1 MKPSPILDA
10 GLADPSLPRD
20 NGTLVFDAP
29 WQGRALAMAV
39 LAVERTGSQWDDFRA
54 QLIVSIDEQPDRA
67 YWESWVVAL
76 DRFLVAADVLEPA
89 PPA

>member
-1 MKPSPILDA
+1 VKASPILDA

-20 NGTLVFDAP
+20 NGVLGFDSP

-39 LAVERTGSQWDDFRA
+39 LAVERTGHDWDDFRA
-54 QLIVSIDEQPDRA
+54 YLIASIDDDRERP

-76 DRFLVAADVLEPA
+76 DRFLIEAQLVEPDA
-89 PPA
+89 SR

>member
-1 MKPSPILDA
+1 VKVSPVLDA

-20 NGTLVFDAP
+20 NGLLVFDSP

-39 LAVERTGSQWDDFRA
+39 LAVERTGHDWNDFRA
-54 QLIVSIDEQPDRA
+54 HLIASIDDDRERS

-76 DRFLVAADVLEPA
+76 DRFLIEAQLVEPDA
-89 PPA
+89 SR

>member
-20 NGTLVFDAP
+20 NGMLVFDAP

-39 LAVERTGSQWDDFRA
+39 LCVERTGCDWDDFRA
-54 QLIVSIDEQPDRA
+54 HLIASIDEQPARP

-76 DRFLVAADVLEPA
+76 DRFLVAADVLAPA
-89 PPA
+89 PPT

>member
-1 MKPSPILDA
+1 MKPSPTLDT

-20 NGTLVFDAP
+20 NGALVFDAP

-39 LAVERTGSQWDDFRA
+39 LVVERTGHRWDDFRTL
-54 QLIVSIDEQPDRA
+54 LIASIDENPQRP

-76 DRFLVAADVLEPA
+76 DRFLVETQVTDSRQSS
-89 PPA
+89 

>member
-1 MKPSPILDA
+1 VKSSPILDA

-20 NGTLVFDAP
+20 NGALVFEAP

-39 LAVERTGSQWDDFRA
+39 LAVERTGQDWDDFRA
-54 QLIVSIDEQPDRA
+54 HLIASIDESPQRP

-76 DRFLVAADVLEPA
+76 DRFLIEARLVEPDA
-89 PPA
+89 GR